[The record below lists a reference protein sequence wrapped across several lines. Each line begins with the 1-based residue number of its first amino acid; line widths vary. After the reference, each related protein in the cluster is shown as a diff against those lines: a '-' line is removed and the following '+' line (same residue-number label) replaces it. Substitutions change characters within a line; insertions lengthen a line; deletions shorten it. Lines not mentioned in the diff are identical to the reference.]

1 MAASSPRPDPAS
13 PASIAGASFD
23 TARKGY
29 DTQRV
34 GDFLKAVSQEMTRL
48 IEANRQLEREA
59 AELRQRVRNMP
70 DELDEATV
78 TRLLGEEAAKILS
91 AAREAAQQTRARADE
106 AAARVVREA
115 TDEATRL
122 REAAELDA
130 ARRRSDAA
138 ADAESELEMAK
149 QQGREMVE
157 EARAYRERVLSE
169 LARRRDLARQQIEQ
183 LEHGRDRLLD
193 AFQRARAAAD
203 EVVVE
208 VGALQSATDEDFDL
222 RPTTG
227 PVPVTPTARP
237 PEPEAEAAGPEAA
250 EVELVELVDEVEAE
264 AVGGSTA
271 EPEAPAEIY
280 DVEHEAPSEPVIPTS
295 EGFVVVEGV
304 APLEDT
310 TVIAMPE
317 RDSSGDE
324 PPGEG
329 PVAPVVSL
337 FAGEVDRVSGEP
349 RDEVGDI
356 FAKLRAASAETVA
369 REANASAGGVA
380 VAEVTAAEAAA
391 QDAEAA
397 LEVDAD
403 SPFARRDEV
412 LVPLIV
418 GIGRKLKRVLADE
431 QNEVLDALRRSRKV
445 RGVDDILPALAEQVA
460 RYRASIDAELRSAAL
475 AGAKSLS
482 EQSERSLRATID
494 KSAALA
500 NLAGAIE
507 ADVVAPLRERVER
520 SVEQSG
526 GDPDDL
532 ATLVRGIYREW
543 KTQRID
549 EVVDDLAHTAYG
561 NGAYAV
567 LAPGTS
573 VCWLVDPH
581 GPPCP
586 DAEDNALAG
595 ATPCGDAFPTGHS
608 HPPVHAGCRC
618 LLGNAPQ

>member
-23 TARKGY
+23 TVRKGF
-29 DTQRV
+29 DPQRV
-34 GDFLKAVSQEMTRL
+34 GDFLKAVSQEMTSL
-48 IEANRQLEREA
+48 IEVNRQLEREA

-91 AAREAAQQTRARADE
+91 AAREAAHQTRARADE

-169 LARRRDLARQQIEQ
+169 LSRRRDVARQQIEQ

-208 VGALQSATDEDFDL
+208 VGALQGATDEDFDL

-227 PVPVTPTARP
+227 PVPVTAAARAAE
-237 PEPEAEAAGPEAA
+237 PEPGIEVDVAEADAD
-250 EVELVELVDEVEAE
+250 VELVELVTEVETE
-264 AVGGSTA
+264 TVDDS
-271 EPEAPAEIY
+271 APAEIY
-280 DVEHEAPSEPVIPTS
+280 DVEHEAPAEPVIPTS
-295 EGFVVVEGV
+295 EGFVVVESV
-304 APLEDT
+304 APAEDT

-317 RDSSGDE
+317 RDSTGDE
-324 PPGEG
+324 PTGEG

-369 REANASAGGVA
+369 REANTGGVA
-380 VAEVTAAEAAA
+380 VVEAAA
-391 QDAEAA
+391 PDAEAA
-397 LEVDAD
+397 EAEVVEVDAD

-431 QNEVLDALRRSRKV
+431 QNEVLDALRRARTVK
-445 RGVDDILPALAEQVA
+445 GVGDILPPLAEQVA
-460 RYRASIDAELRSAAL
+460 RYRDAIDAELRSAAV

-482 EQSERSLRATID
+482 DRSDRSLRSAVD
-494 KSAALA
+494 KSDALA
-500 NLAGAIE
+500 SLAGAIE

-573 VCWLVDPH
+573 VCWLVDPN

-595 ATPCGDAFPTGHS
+595 VTPSGDAFPTGHS
-608 HPPVHAGCRC
+608 HPPAHAGCRC
-618 LLGNAPQ
+618 LLGSAPQ